1 MKLPKAYEPSHYESD
16 IYALWEKAGAFVP
29 KDDKSATPYSMV
41 MPPPN
46 ANAGL
51 HVGHAS
57 FMYADILAR
66 YHRLIGDSVL
76 YLPGADHAGFETWV
90 VYEKR
95 LNEQGKTRFDFS
107 REELYEQVWNFVEQ
121 NKTTFDSQFRM
132 LGLSTDWNR
141 FTFTLD
147 DKVVNTAYRV
157 FKKLWDD
164 GLVYRGERIVNY
176 CTHHGTSFS
185 DIEVVYEEEKD
196 KLYFTA
202 YPLADGSGEVV
213 VASSRPETKVGQS
226 ALMVNPNDKRYK
238 HLIGAI
244 VNQPLVP
251 DVPIKIIAD
260 EYVDPE
266 FGTGVVTVTPGHD
279 PNDFEIARKHNL
291 PVIELITHEGK
302 MSDNVPSEFR
312 GMTVMEARKAVAAA
326 LDKAGYLR
334 KVEDYTHKVG
344 KCYKCGTVIEPLV
357 GEQWFVKMRPL
368 ADAAEKA
375 IKDSKIAFYPK
386 SKSHVLLN
394 YLRDI
399 RDWNISR
406 QIAWGIPIPAFQNVD
421 NPDDWIFDERV
432 TEQTVT
438 VENKTYRRDP
448 DVFDTWFSSGQWP
461 YVTLGYPD
469 SDDFKRYY
477 PNSVMETGTDLLY
490 QWVARMIMLGI
501 YVTGEIPFETV
512 YMHGMIV
519 DEKGQKMSKSKGNV
533 VDVMQAISTY
543 GADAVRMGL
552 ALGHTAGSNQPFG
565 APKFIAARNFA
576 NKLWNVSR
584 YVEDKVGD
592 NKINATP
599 EAKSSA
605 DNWILSKLQQY
616 SDLIASCLN
625 NYRIGEAYD
634 HLYHFI
640 WDDFADWYI
649 EGSKTELNLPLLLF
663 VLESTL
669 KIAHPFAPFVTE
681 AIWQTL
687 HSDDDSMLITSDWP
701 KVPKADNNR
710 AKEFEEVKTIV
721 TEVRYIVTALQAQ
734 QLSLYFTDAPF
745 IEENAELIKKLAR
758 LARVARVESGKGM
771 HLTTTKQ
778 DAWLDIDISSAQ
790 GYIDKL
796 TADRTARENSIARLT
811 ARLANKAYT
820 ENAPKEVVAETRHQ
834 LAEEKTLLT
843 KLENELAQFRAAF
856 GA

>member
-1 MKLPKAYEPSHYESD
+1 MKLPKAYEPNRYESD
-16 IYALWEKAGAFVP
+16 IYALWERAGAFVP
-29 KDDKSATPYSMV
+29 KEDKSAKPYSMV

-66 YHRLIGDSVL
+66 YHRLVGDSVL

-90 VYEKR
+90 VYEKK
-95 LNEQGKTRFDFS
+95 LNQEGKTRFDFS
-107 REELYEQVWNFVEQ
+107 REELYQQVWDFVQQ

-147 DKVVNTAYRV
+147 DKVVSTAYRV

-185 DIEVVYEEEKD
+185 DIEVVYEEEKG
-196 KLYFTA
+196 KLYYTA

-260 EYVDPE
+260 DYVDPD

-279 PNDFEIARKHNL
+279 PNDFEIARKHDL
-291 PVIELITHEGK
+291 PIIELITHEGL
-302 MSDNVPSEFR
+302 MSQNVPERFR
-312 GMTVMEARKAVAAA
+312 GMTVMEARKAVAEA
-326 LDKAGYLR
+326 LDEAGYLR

-357 GEQWFVKMRPL
+357 GEQWFVRMRPL

-375 IKDSKIAFYPK
+375 IRAGKITFYPK
-386 SKSHVLLN
+386 TKASVLLN
-394 YLRDI
+394 YLKDI

-406 QIAWGIPIPAFQNVD
+406 QIAWGIPIPAFQNID

-432 TEQTVT
+432 DEQLITVG
-438 VENKTYRRDP
+438 NKTYRRDP

-461 YVTLGYPD
+461 YVTLGWPD
-469 SDDFKRYY
+469 NDDFTRYY

-490 QWVARMIMLGI
+490 QWVARMIMLGL
-501 YVTGEIPFETV
+501 YVTGKEPFETV

-533 VDVMQAISTY
+533 VDVMEAINTY

-552 ALGHTAGSNQPFG
+552 TLGHTAGSNQPFG
-565 APKFIAARNFA
+565 APKFVAARNFA
-576 NKLWNVSR
+576 NKLWNIAR
-584 YVEDKVGD
+584 YVEDKMGD
-592 NKINATP
+592 
-599 EAKSSA
+599 EALTSRVEPNTAA
-605 DNWILSKLQQY
+605 DHWVLSKLQQNA
-616 SDLIASCLN
+616 DLISEHLN
-625 NYRIGEAYD
+625 AYRIGEAYD
-634 HLYHFI
+634 ALYHFV
-640 WDDFADWYI
+640 WDDVADWYI
-649 EGSKTELNLPLLLF
+649 EGSKTNLNLPLLSF
-663 VLESTL
+663 VLESILT
-669 KIAHPFAPFVTE
+669 IAHPFAPFVTE

-687 HSDDDSMLITSDWP
+687 HSDDDTMLITGSWP
-701 KVPKADNNR
+701 QVPKADQKR
-710 AKEFEEVKTIV
+710 AAEFEEIKTIV

-734 QLSLYFTDAPF
+734 QPSLYFSDAPF
-745 IEENAELIKKLAR
+745 IAENAELIRKLAK
-758 LARVARVESGKGM
+758 LARVAEVESGKGM
-771 HLTTTKQ
+771 HLTTTKH

-796 TADRTARENSIARLT
+796 TDDRTSREASISRLT

-820 ENAPKEVVAETRHQ
+820 ENAPKEIVAQTRQQ
-834 LAEEKTLLT
+834 LAEEKTLLE
-843 KLENELAQFRAAF
+843 KLEKELSQFRSAF